1 MIYIHTAALHNIHT
15 SFRVFLNLKVFLLW
29 ALCLWSLDL
38 SDISELPSPPPPETC
53 LAFSPLVTEMKHAT
67 LFGSWVWFYKKM
79 WTFSTKWL
87 FFGLL
92 ELLCIS
98 ENKGGKI
105 SSLAILI
112 FDIKCWWKIILL
124 PFFSN
129 LTCPFSEKGVSFL
142 IACNFGARCKK
153 CNIKLYMCIALIC
166 KHVILKPRYSGN
178 SFLLFFIFYFYFS

>member
-1 MIYIHTAALHNIHT
+1 MLQRPSSYRTIEPYSTLYIGIAVHT

-98 ENKGGKI
+98 ENKLGKI
-105 SSLAILI
+105 SSFAILI
-112 FDIKCWWKIILL
+112 FDIKWWWKIILKYYSPTVAEGKTFVL
-124 PFFSN
+124 VF
-129 LTCPFSEKGVSFL
+129 
-142 IACNFGARCKK
+142 
-153 CNIKLYMCIALIC
+153 CIL
-166 KHVILKPRYSGN
+166 
-178 SFLLFFIFYFYFS
+178 